1 MVNANIATNIL
12 KRTKTYIN
20 KAKSTSAS
28 IFKYPET
35 TSYAKSI
42 RLCPTVS
49 ANRCGKKQPWWAPCI
64 GCELRKE
71 TP

>member
-28 IFKYPET
+28 IFRYPET

-42 RLCPTVS
+42 RTQSESTL
-49 ANRCGKKQPWWAPCI
+49 GY
-64 GCELRKE
+64 LD
-71 TP
+71 